1 MLSARG
7 FGRVVPGAERDI
19 VPERVRS
26 RPEEASRLV
35 GAGPGVDPDVAE
47 IPGEL
52 GFHMRARGRIE
63 RLPIPC
69 RKRVPDDRR
78 NGAGWAIR
86 ASEGC
91 EDLADCPVAGGALE
105 FRDSRA

>member
-1 MLSARG
+1 
-7 FGRVVPGAERDI
+7 
-19 VPERVRS
+19 
-26 RPEEASRLV
+26 
-35 GAGPGVDPDVAE
+35 
-47 IPGEL
+47 
-52 GFHMRARGRIE
+52 MRARGRIE